1 MQQQLIIGTLLH
13 GGTYKI
19 EKILGQGSFGIT
31 YLAEHTNLGKK
42 VAIKEFFMK
51 ELNSRGEDGSITGMS
66 DSSLS
71 QNYCQKFKKE
81 AINLSRLDH
90 PNIVRVTDS
99 FSENG
104 TFYYVMDFIEGQNL
118 NDYIKSH
125 YIDEAEAVSIIKSV
139 ADALIYMHEEKHMLH
154 LDLKPGNVMRRN
166 DGHIFLIDF
175 GLSKHYS
182 TDGQPETS
190 TTIGLG
196 TAGYAPIEQGN
207 KAKNGEF
214 RPTIDVYALGAT
226 FYKLLTRE
234 TPPPASDLVS
244 DDELLENK
252 LREKGVSDNLIE
264 VVTEAMC
271 PNVRRRTQSIKE
283 FKGNLDGI
291 KSETQA
297 TINVTSDD
305 TIADTGKEETIVTS
319 AEDFNKAG
327 DEEENEYG
335 NEDDG
340 ISKKSLKNL
349 GTIVVIVFVIFAIIG
364 VCQSSLN
371 TSMAR
376 DSNQNMADTTDTTM
390 MTCDVTNV
398 DMYLS
403 GAHCVYSGKVIEEF
417 NGIRYLPHEKGQATF
432 NDGRYYEGH
441 FSYGEMDGPNAYF
454 SYPNGDVF
462 VGSFVHNEFN
472 QGKYTVKQTG
482 EYFVGSFKNGQPYNG
497 TWYER
502 TGRKIEDVKN

>member
-1 MQQQLIIGTLLH
+1 
-13 GGTYKI
+13 
-19 EKILGQGSFGIT
+19 
-31 YLAEHTNLGKK
+31 
-42 VAIKEFFMK
+42 
-51 ELNSRGEDGSITGMS
+51 
-66 DSSLS
+66 
-71 QNYCQKFKKE
+71 
-81 AINLSRLDH
+81 
-90 PNIVRVTDS
+90 
-99 FSENG
+99 
-104 TFYYVMDFIEGQNL
+104 
-118 NDYIKSH
+118 
-125 YIDEAEAVSIIKSV
+125 
-139 ADALIYMHEEKHMLH
+139 
-154 LDLKPGNVMRRN
+154 
-166 DGHIFLIDF
+166 
-175 GLSKHYS
+175 
-182 TDGQPETS
+182 
-190 TTIGLG
+190 
-196 TAGYAPIEQGN
+196 
-207 KAKNGEF
+207 
-214 RPTIDVYALGAT
+214 
-226 FYKLLTRE
+226 
-234 TPPPASDLVS
+234 
-244 DDELLENK
+244 
-252 LREKGVSDNLIE
+252 
-264 VVTEAMC
+264 MC

-327 DEEENEYG
+327 DEEKNEYG
-335 NEDDG
+335 NKDDG
-340 ISKKSLKNL
+340 VSKKGLKNL
-349 GTIVVIVFVIFAIIG
+349 GIIVVIAFVIFAIIG
-364 VCQSSLN
+364 VSQSSLN

-376 DSNQNMADTTDTTM
+376 DTNQNMTATEDSI